1 MKILVTG
8 GDGFIGSH
16 ICRMLVKNHHK
27 VSVFT
32 IKYERNIL
40 TDIEDKIQIYEGNI
54 TNKDRI
60 KEVIEKDKPEVI
72 IHLAAFGIGDNGVAK
87 SVELDPET
95 AFNVNV
101 TGTYYLYEV
110 AVENNVKQMIVS
122 GSTTVY
128 PTKDKINIE
137 TIDESVNLAASNLY
151 GLTKQM
157 VEKIADYFNM
167 HHHLP
172 TWSLRLPLVYGP
184 GRWYRGAGGFL
195 VDMIVSAYNGQTET
209 IKGNT
214 DPIDLMYVKDI
225 AYLIEDI
232 LENSLESTG
241 VVNVKS
247 HTTTILEMVQIINRL
262 VGDELLNL
270 EKSDYIPTYPLVMT
284 DFADEALTF
293 QPRYTVEEACKD
305 FLEEM
310 KK

>member
-1 MKILVTG
+1 MNILVTG

-16 ICRMLVKNHHK
+16 ISRMLVKNHHK

-32 IKYERNIL
+32 IKYERNLL
-40 TDIEDKIQIYEGNI
+40 TDIEDEIQIYEGNI
-54 TNKDRI
+54 TDKDRI
-60 KEVIEKDKPEVI
+60 KEVIEKEMPEVI
-72 IHLAAFGIGDNGVAK
+72 IHLAAFGIGDYGVAK

-95 AFNVNV
+95 AFSVNV
-101 TGTYYLYEV
+101 TGTYYLYEL

-128 PTKDKINIE
+128 PTKDKINLE
-137 TIDESVNLAASNLY
+137 TIDESVSLAASNLY

-157 VEKIADYFNM
+157 VEKIADYFSM
-167 HHHLP
+167 HHQLP

-195 VDMIVSAYNGQTET
+195 VDMIVSAYNGHTET
-209 IKGNT
+209 IKGNE

-232 LENSLESTG
+232 LDNSLESTG

-247 HTTTILEMVQIINRL
+247 HTTTIPEMVQIINRL
-262 VGDELLNL
+262 VEEDLLNFQR
-270 EKSDYIPTYPLVMT
+270 SNYMPSYPLIMT
-284 DFADEALTF
+284 DFADEALSF
-293 QPRYTVEEACKD
+293 KSRYTVEEA
-305 FLEEM
+305 
-310 KK
+310 